1 MSSAPPMALDAAHL
15 AGAIAALNDAV
26 QALAPTDLTAKRLP
40 SALAEIGAARQES
53 DNAAMQI
60 LDAAEALMGLAT
72 EMGSPPGDG
81 VMTATDAILQ
91 ACTMNDIVGQRLAKA
106 ATAITEARDRL
117 VALSDAIGIQ
127 SELAVDTADDKPVR
141 DQLTFGPALGQVD
154 VNQSDV
160 DRLFAT

>member
-1 MSSAPPMALDAAHL
+1 
-15 AGAIAALNDAV
+15 
-26 QALAPTDLTAKRLP
+26 
-40 SALAEIGAARQES
+40 
-53 DNAAMQI
+53 
-60 LDAAEALMGLAT
+60 
-72 EMGSPPGDG
+72 
-81 VMTATDAILQ
+81 
-91 ACTMNDIVGQRLAKA
+91 VGQRLAKA

-127 SELAVDTADDKPVR
+127 SELAVDTADDKRVR